1 MSVSP
6 ESLDIKW
13 PAQIDDDMRAGQ
25 GVIPFLLGALLAAAP
40 LQAQEDKGIEWAE
53 SLPDALD
60 RAGSTGKP
68 IVAAFF
74 AEWCGACRRFRSE
87 TLPDRGVLSL
97 RDRFEWVRIDL
108 DRNLAVARSY
118 DVKATPEFCLMDAS
132 GTVRARIRG
141 ALGPEEFRAEL
152 NRFLEHLPREAA
164 GKPPRLVLSEKKAD
178 LALELDGYRGRAIC
192 FSNVGYGPLRLPSQS
207 PFQSLRQGL
216 LPRAP
221 STLSQGNIEL
231 HETETW
237 ANLWARNEGDW
248 LIDAETLQSHLS
260 IAYGVTDT
268 LQFEISAEDKSR
280 FGGAMDAFVQEFHDL
295 LNIDQG
301 GRDEVSRDRFS
312 AEFATT
318 PGTPPVRLTNRHRG
332 SYSRSLATTFQHN
345 VTCGTPDLPAIA
357 YSATLRTDLG
367 DVEDLTDEEPTD
379 LAVSL
384 SVAKRFGDFYLYLNA
399 GYAWFGKEE
408 FRGIDLKTTQGSALL
423 ALEWRFAAE
432 MSLLA
437 QYLLSEGVT
446 EHLGRFS
453 EPSHEI
459 TLGWKGEI
467 LRGTVLEVGLI
478 ENVIVSDNSPD
489 FGLHAGISL
498 RF

>member
-1 MSVSP
+1 
-6 ESLDIKW
+6 
-13 PAQIDDDMRAGQ
+13 MRAGQ

-53 SLPDALD
+53 SLPDAID
-60 RAGSTGKP
+60 RARSTGKP
-68 IVAAFF
+68 IVAAFL

-87 TLPDRGVLSL
+87 TLPDRGVLAF

-108 DRNLAVARSY
+108 DRNLSLARAY
-118 DVKATPEFCLMDAS
+118 DLRATPEFCLMDAG
-132 GTVRARIRG
+132 GTVRARICG

-152 NRFLEHLPREAA
+152 QMFADRLLRDAA
-164 GKPPRLVLSEKKAD
+164 GEPPRLVLSEKKAD
-178 LALELDGYRGRAIC
+178 LTLELDGYRGRAIC
-192 FSNVGYGPLRLPSQS
+192 ISNVGYGPLRLPSQS

-216 LPRAP
+216 LPRIP

-237 ANLWARNEGDW
+237 ANLWARNEEDW

-260 IAYGVTDT
+260 IAYGLTDT
-268 LQFEISAEDKSR
+268 LQFEIAAEDKSR

-295 LNIDQG
+295 FNIDQG
-301 GRDEVSRDRFS
+301 GRDEVPRDRFS
-312 AEFATT
+312 AEFAAS
-318 PGTPPVRLTNRHRG
+318 PGNPPVRLTNRHRG
-332 SYSRSLATTFQHN
+332 SYSRSLVATAQHN
-345 VTCGTPDLPAIA
+345 VTCGTLDLPAIA
-357 YSATLRTDLG
+357 YSATLRADLG
-367 DVEDLTDEEPTD
+367 DAEDLTNEEPAD
-379 LAVSL
+379 LGLSV
-384 SVAKRFGDFYLYLNA
+384 SVAKRFGDVYLYLNL

-408 FRGIDLKTTQGSALL
+408 FRGIELKTTQGSGLL
-423 ALEWRFAAE
+423 AFEWRFADE
-432 MSLLA
+432 MSLVA